1 MYSYLLLRFLSSF
14 CSFER
19 RVKDIMHQAFW
30 DYLESQLNEDP
41 PSYINAIKMLSD
53 IKEVRN
59 KSKRYSL
66 QSDKPSRMYYGSI
79 L

>member
-1 MYSYLLLRFLSSF
+1 
-14 CSFER
+14 
-19 RVKDIMHQAFW
+19 MHQAFW

-66 QSDKPSRMYYGSI
+66 QSDKPSSCTMDQSYDRMFI
-79 L
+79 RI